1 MESIRFFDV
10 PLSEIPLNIKELF
23 LLMGYGSH
31 VPGQDILNM
40 VEEMLLDLR
49 DRCKPHFGYMMQQ
62 WKIID
67 RARLGIAHAVLNTG
81 RIITAA
87 MREADQFILFTS
99 TAGHEFDR
107 WLKQTGQEDDIVKTF
122 VANTLGSVI
131 VESTVSLL
139 MKKLAQAAANEGL
152 HISNN
157 YSPGYCDWLLS
168 EQKILFSLF
177 PPDITGIQLTDS
189 CLMLPIKSVSGLV
202 GIGRNVKKRPYGCEI
217 CKMATCVKNKKKINI
232 N

>member
-1 MESIRFFDV
+1 MESIRFFDA
-10 PLSEIPLNIKELF
+10 PLSEVPLNIRDLF
-23 LLMGYGSH
+23 LLMGYGDH
-31 VPGQDILNM
+31 VPGQDILTM
-40 VEEMLLDLR
+40 IEEMRLALR
-49 DRCKPHFGYMMQQ
+49 DYCKPHFGYMMQQ
-62 WKIID
+62 GKIID
-67 RARLGIAHAVLNTG
+67 REHLSIGHTVLNPG

-87 MREADQFILFTS
+87 MREAEYFILFTA
-99 TAGHEFDR
+99 TVGHEFDR
-107 WLKQTGQEDDIVKTF
+107 WLKQIEQEDDIVKTF

-139 MKKLAQAAANEGL
+139 MERLAQTAANEGL

-157 YSPGYCDWLLS
+157 YSPGYCDWVLS

-177 PPDITGIQLTDS
+177 PPDTTGIQLTDS
-189 CLMLPIKSVSGLV
+189 CLMLPIKSVSGLAC
-202 GIGRNVKKRPYGCEI
+202 IGRNVKKRPYGCEI